1 MFCKTI
7 GSNDCLTV
15 IVNNFGFLKWFEFK
29 ATVKYSLC
37 EKNKQTNKQT
47 NKQKNKTK
55 QNKTKQNKTKTKQ
68 TTKKKTIVIT

>member
-29 ATVKYSLC
+29 ATVKCSLC
-37 EKNKQTNKQT
+37 EKTNKQT
-47 NKQKNKTK
+47 NKTKQKKYIKNK
-55 QNKTKQNKTKTKQ
+55 Q
-68 TTKKKTIVIT
+68 TKKKKTVVIT